1 VKLEIRAWQESDSLS
16 DLTALLHRAYRVL
29 KEMGFNYTATDQD
42 EATTKRR
49 LEAGHGFAALLEDQ
63 LIGTITLVSP
73 KPESS
78 AKFYRDHW
86 FFTQFAVDPDQQG
99 AGIGGQMLEFVEREA
114 RARGATQL
122 GLDTSEGAHHL
133 IAYYEKRGYQTVDTV
148 QWDGKSYRSVVM
160 GKSL

>member
-1 VKLEIRAWQESDSLS
+1 VKLEIRAYQELDSLS
-16 DLTALLHRAYRVL
+16 ELTALLHRAYRVL
-29 KEMGFNYTATDQD
+29 LEMGFNYTATDQD

-49 LEAGHGFAALLEDQ
+49 LENGYGFVTRLEDQ

-73 KPESS
+73 KPQSS
-78 AKFYRDHW
+78 TAFYREHW
-86 FFTQFAVDPDQQG
+86 FFTQFAVEPVQQG
-99 AGIGGQMLEFVEREA
+99 TGVGGQMLEFIEREA

-133 IAYYEKRGYQTVDTV
+133 IAYYKKRGYEVMDTV
-148 QWDGKSYRSVVM
+148 QWDGKTYRSVVM

>member
-1 VKLEIRAWQESDSLS
+1 VKLEIRPYEASDSLS

-29 KEMGFNYTATDQD
+29 KAMGFNYTATDQD
-42 EATTKRR
+42 ESITKRR
-49 LEAGHGFAALLEDQ
+49 LESGHGFVALLESK

-86 FFTQFAVDPDQQG
+86 FFTQFAVEPDQQG
-99 AGIGGQMLEFVEREA
+99 AGIGGRVLEFVEREA

-133 IAYYEKRGYQTVDTV
+133 IAYYEKRGYRTVDTV
-148 QWDGKSYRSVVM
+148 QWDGKTYRSVVM
-160 GKSL
+160 RKSL